1 MSQTQQEFDRKKEFN
16 IADIQ
21 SRIDALK
28 SGMLLE
34 SLQLELRL
42 AKRQSFAESTQDR
55 RFITN

>member
-1 MSQTQQEFDRKKEFN
+1 MSQSEQDFDNKKAFT

-28 SGMLLE
+28 SGMTLE

-42 AKRQSFAESTQDR
+42 AQRQTFAESTQDR
-55 RFITN
+55 RFLVN